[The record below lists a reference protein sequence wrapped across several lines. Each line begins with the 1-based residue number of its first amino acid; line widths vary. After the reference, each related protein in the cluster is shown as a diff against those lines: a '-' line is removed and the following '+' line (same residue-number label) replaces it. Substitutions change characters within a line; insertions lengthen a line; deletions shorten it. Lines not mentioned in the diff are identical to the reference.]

1 MSGVDLSPEGVDPI
15 AERTAH
21 SRLRRRLGPL
31 GLASLAVIGVL
42 GVVAVLAPVLPVA
55 DPADVD
61 LTNTFMPPAPDH
73 PLGTDSNG
81 RDILA
86 RLVWGSRTALLG
98 PLIVTIVATALGV
111 TLAVVAAW
119 RRGFL
124 DTVISRSFDVTFAF
138 PGILLAL
145 VVAAVAGAGFGAA
158 VAALVVAYIPYM
170 GRVTRGAALQQL
182 RLPYVSSLLVLGQ
195 SPVAICTRH
204 VLPNLASIIVAQAT
218 VSFGYALVDLAALS
232 YLGLGV
238 AQGSPDWGLLVAAG
252 QSDILSGY
260 PEQSLYAGVLIVI
273 AVAAFYVLGERITDR
288 ERYWR
293 RW

>member
-1 MSGVDLSPEGVDPI
+1 MSGVDLSPEGVEPI

-111 TLAVVAAW
+111 TLAVLAAW

-158 VAALVVAYIPYM
+158 VAALSVAYIPYI

-182 RLPYVSSLLVLGQ
+182 RLPYVSALLVQGQ
-195 SPVAICTRH
+195 SPVVICTRH
-204 VLPNLASIIVAQAT
+204 VLPNLATIIVAQAT

-238 AQGSPDWGLLVAAG
+238 AQSSPDWGLLVAAG
-252 QSDILSGY
+252 QSDILSGH

-273 AVAAFYVLGERITDR
+273 AVAAFYLVGERITDHEHYR
-288 ERYWR
+288 R